1 MSKVLGRMQKTR
13 VTTLSSGVRVATQC
27 IPSFNS
33 ATCGIWV
40 AGGSA
45 YDAKEAHGVAHFL
58 EHMAFK
64 GSARW
69 PSQRQLELAVE
80 NMGAKMHAFTSREE
94 TCFLSLASPEAVP
107 ESTSILLDLALQP
120 SHEAYKVEM
129 EKSTIIREMEEVSKQ
144 PIEVVFDMLHELAF
158 GKNEPFGRNIL
169 GTEASVQRISKSDLQ
184 RHLCKWYV
192 PSRIVIAAAGRVSHE
207 SMVKLVE
214 NSPYFRASSTL
225 SHRSRSPQA
234 VARYTKTL
242 GFDCGNTVST
252 VDTGSYSGI
261 SDPLCYAAIGT
272 YADGIR
278 HSNRATWLVMQALMG
293 HYRTDNPLLA
303 ACSGGGGAGGGGAGG
318 SGLDKGRGP
327 GITPLVGKTIVDRR
341 IAEAVQGMY
350 VPYADCGLFGV
361 YFATQRSNV
370 ARCCDAIRD
379 EWERI
384 ATRVSEDEVAHAKA
398 VARDGVL
405 MGEYDSASTL
415 CESVGKGVLTAGRH
429 ISPQSWWNAFNKV
442 NAAAVRKLA
451 RGYLLKNPP
460 VYAAVGPNMQ
470 DALALGKVPN
480 QKYIK
485 NLFTKLK

>member
-1 MSKVLGRMQKTR
+1 MSKILGRMQKTR

-27 IPSFNS
+27 VPSFNS
-33 ATCGIWV
+33 ATCGVWV

-45 YDAKEAHGVAHFL
+45 YDAKDAHGVAHFL

-69 PSQRQLELAVE
+69 PSQRQLEIAVE

-107 ESTSILLDLALQP
+107 ESTRILLDLALQP
-120 SHEAYKVEM
+120 SHEPYKVEM
-129 EKSTIIREMEEVSKQ
+129 EKSTIIREMEEVSRQ

-158 GKNEPFGRNIL
+158 GKNEPFGRSIL
-169 GTEASVQRISKSDLQ
+169 GTEASVRRINKGDLQ
-184 RHLCKWYV
+184 RHLRRWYV
-192 PSRIVIAAAGRVSHE
+192 PSRIVVAAAGRVSHE
-207 SMVKLVE
+207 HMINLVE
-214 NSPYFRASSTL
+214 NSQYFRASS
-225 SHRSRSPQA
+225 HRGRTPPSMPT
-234 VARYTKTL
+234 YTKKL
-242 GFDCGNTVST
+242 GFACENTVPS
-252 VDTGSYSGI
+252 VDTGGCGGI
-261 SDPLCYAAIGT
+261 SDPLCYGAIGT

-278 HSNRATWLVMQALMG
+278 HSNRATWLVMQTLMG

-303 ACSGGGGAGGGGAGG
+303 ACSAGGGAGSA
-318 SGLDKGRGP
+318 SGLDKGRGS
-327 GITPLVGKTIVDRR
+327 GITPLIGKTIVDRR

-384 ATRVSEDEVAHAKA
+384 ASRISEDEVAHAKA
-398 VARDGVL
+398 VARDGML

-415 CESVGKGVLTAGRH
+415 CESVGKGVLTTGRH
-429 ISPQSWWNAFNKV
+429 LSPKSWWDAFNKV
-442 NAAAVRKLA
+442 NAAAVRRLA
-451 RGYLLKNPP
+451 SGYLLRNPP
-460 VYAAVGPNMQ
+460 VYAAIGPDMQ
-470 DALALGKVPN
+470 ESLVLGKVPT
-480 QKYIK
+480 QKYIQK
-485 NLFTKLK
+485 LFSTIK